1 MEIDR
6 IDHLVMTVSD
16 VERTCAFYENV
27 LGMEAV
33 VFGDGRRA
41 LRFGGQKINLH
52 QAGREFEPKAAR
64 PTPGSADLCFVTR
77 TSPGELVARL
87 VSSGVAVLE
96 GPVEREGALGEMMSV
111 YFRDPDDNLIEVS
124 SYSG

>member
-6 IDHLVMTVSD
+6 IDHLVLTVSD
-16 VERTCAFYENV
+16 VERTCTFYENV

-33 VFGDGRRA
+33 IFGDGRRA

-77 TSPGELVARL
+77 TPPGELVARL
-87 VSSGVAVLE
+87 ASSGVAVLE